1 MNRLLFLSLQ
11 LLPFFGS
18 SQSVVSAGKDTI
30 RSGTQ
35 LDDVVVEAFHARS
48 GWKQTAAAV
57 ALVTEKEMNRY
68 VNSSLVPVFNTI
80 PGVRMEERS
89 PASYRLSVRGS
100 LLRAPFGVRNIKVY
114 LDGIPLTDAGGN
126 TYLNLVDMNMLS
138 SATIIKGPAASSYG
152 AGTGGAV
159 LLHTALRFSD
169 SGIHRF
175 VTGITGGSYGLFHQQ
190 SGWNYSNRHFAS
202 SVQQMHQQSDGYRD
216 QSASRRDIFKWQGVW
231 QQKKV
236 LLHFLFFYADL
247 YYQTPGG
254 ITLAQQQQNPKL
266 ARQPAGALP
275 GAVQQ
280 QTAVYNKTLLGAVQ
294 KEWQITEH
302 LELKSFL
309 SGNHTAFTNPFITN
323 YEKRGESNFS
333 AGTALIYQTQKAKN
347 RFQWVNGAEW
357 LYNHSLVNDFGN
369 RAGKP
374 DTVQFRDDL
383 YAIQWFAYSQAQL
396 DFADRWAITAGISLN
411 NQLYRYKRLTDPSP
425 VFADMRVSLVAAPR
439 LAILYRLH
447 PAVSLYLLAA
457 RGFSSPSLAEI
468 RPSDGNYYG
477 NLEAEYGW
485 NYEAGIKG
493 EWLDRRLRFDI
504 AAYFFDLKQ
513 AIVRRTNT
521 AGAEYFVNSGATRQ
535 HGMEGLL
542 SYQLLRSDTR
552 WVRSLNLQ
560 SSYSFQPYR
569 FTDYVQSGINYSGN
583 KLTGVPTHIWVS
595 GMDIE
600 TGNGM
605 YGIVSLNCTG
615 ALPLTDANDVTAA
628 AYQLLQIKI
637 GYRGRQEEKRW
648 DIFAGADNLLN
659 QRYSL
664 GNDINAAGKRYYNPA
679 AGRNVFAGMIY
690 RF

>member
-1 MNRLLFLSLQ
+1 MNRLFFLFLPF
-11 LLPFFGS
+11 LLFSCLP
-18 SQSVVSAGKDTI
+18 QNAVAAGMDTI
-30 RSGTQ
+30 RSGKQ
-35 LDDVVVEAFHARS
+35 LEEVVVEAFHSRS
-48 GWKQTAAAV
+48 GWKQTPAAIAV
-57 ALVTEKEMNRY
+57 LDEKEMNRY
-68 VNSSLVPVFNTI
+68 VNSSPVPVFNTI

-100 LLRAPFGVRNIKVY
+100 LLRSPFGVRNIKVY

-126 TYLNLVDMNMLS
+126 TYLNLVDMNTLS
-138 SATIIKGPAASSYG
+138 AATLIKGPAASSYG

-159 LLHTALRFSD
+159 LLHTALHFSD

-190 SGWNYSNRHFAS
+190 SGWNYSNRNFAS
-202 SVQQMHQQSDGYRD
+202 SMQQTHQQSDGYRD
-216 QSASRRDIFKWQGVW
+216 QSASRRDIFKWQGIW

-236 LLHFLFFYADL
+236 RLRFLFLYTDL

-254 ITLAQQQQNPKL
+254 ITLAQLQQNPQL

-280 QTAVYNKTLLGAVQ
+280 QTAVYNKTLLGALQ
-294 KEWQITEH
+294 KEWQLTEH

-323 YEKRGESNFS
+323 YEKRGEANFS
-333 AGTALIYQTQKAKN
+333 AGTALTYQIQKGKN

-357 LYNHSLVNDFGN
+357 LHNHSLIHDFGN

-374 DTVQFRDDL
+374 DTVQFSDDL
-383 YAIQWFAYSQAQL
+383 YATQWFAFSQAQWEI
-396 DFADRWAITAGISLN
+396 ADRWTITAGLSLN

-425 VFADMRVSLVAAPR
+425 VFTNKQISLVAAPR
-439 LAILYRLH
+439 LAVLYRLH
-447 PAVSLYLLAA
+447 PSVSLYILAA

-477 NLEAEYGW
+477 NLQAEYGW

-493 EWLDRRLRFDI
+493 EGFDRRLRFDI
-504 AAYFFDLKQ
+504 AAYFFDLQQ
-513 AIVRRTNT
+513 AIVRKTNA
-521 AGAEYFVNSGATRQ
+521 AGAEYFVNSGGTRQ
-535 HGMEGLL
+535 HGLEGLL
-542 SYQLLRSDTR
+542 SYQFLRSYTR
-552 WVRSLNLQ
+552 WIRSLNLQ
-560 SSYSFQPYR
+560 SSYSYQPYR
-569 FTDYVQSGINYSGN
+569 FTDYVQSGVNYSGN
-583 KLTGVPTHIWVS
+583 KLTGVPAHIWVS

-615 ALPLTDANDVTAA
+615 SIPLTDANDVTAA
-628 AYQLLQIKI
+628 AYQLLQVKI
-637 GYRGRQEEKRW
+637 GYRGRREEKRW

-679 AGRNVFAGMIY
+679 AGRNLFAGMMY
-690 RF
+690 HF